1 METHRDG
8 LCDVTALSG
17 VNEDNLR
24 LPPRSQ
30 DGHEGLLIDY
40 IDDDAVRSRGQ
51 DLLST
56 HAIYIPGNIYKAV
69 RSAGGH
75 TPPASL
81 AQEGKIA

>member
-69 RSAGGH
+69 RSAGGILR
-75 TPPASL
+75 PL
-81 AQEGKIA
+81 RLLRKEK